1 MNINRH
7 VRMPELVLRQAQI
20 AAAALDMNVN
30 EYVVAATSAA
40 NATLAQNSPLI
51 AAYAERRRIHN
62 IQIQKKKKAYLA

>member
-1 MNINRH
+1 
-7 VRMPELVLRQAQI
+7 MPELVLRQAQI

-51 AAYAERRRIHN
+51 AA
-62 IQIQKKKKAYLA
+62 AYHHAATEQTPRAVTIDPKQLPAAVA